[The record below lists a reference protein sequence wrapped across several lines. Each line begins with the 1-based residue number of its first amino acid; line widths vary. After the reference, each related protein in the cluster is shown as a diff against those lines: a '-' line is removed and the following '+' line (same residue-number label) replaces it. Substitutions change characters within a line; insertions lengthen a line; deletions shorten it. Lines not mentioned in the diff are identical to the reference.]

1 MFLFISGS
9 YSASPEGIAASAQLL
24 LDAMSKLYPK
34 NKLELLTTNVPIIKE
49 YIKKNQVFHV
59 RYFDNWKTNF
69 KNIKKYIHLLKKDN
83 ITVIHMEYP
92 GNCYGKTLLASFLPL
107 ITKLY
112 SMKKKQKIIFNVRLH
127 EFTCARLLRR
137 IAIIPILLFADAIY
151 IPALNDRKAA
161 KKIVGKKVKD
171 TIIGANIEVF
181 PMIKRKT
188 DKKIISYFGSVYRG
202 KGIKRMLNIWKQI
215 KEADTENQFEF
226 KIIGEINSGNNNH
239 FAEYHKQVMKWLK
252 QYQMLD
258 FVQITGYVTEQQA
271 SEEIQNSY
279 LATLFYEDGLSLRRG
294 SFLAYLTHGIPI
306 VTTLGD
312 EESVKLLKGNKGV
325 FMSDDD
331 CEIVNKIF
339 EFAAMNEE
347 NLNKITEMNKKIA
360 KQFNWDKIAKK
371 FLEDY
376 GLI

>member
-112 SMKKKQKIIFNVRLH
+112 TIKKKQKIIFNVRLH

-161 KKIVGKKVKD
+161 KK
-171 TIIGANIEVF
+171 
-181 PMIKRKT
+181 
-188 DKKIISYFGSVYRG
+188 
-202 KGIKRMLNIWKQI
+202 
-215 KEADTENQFEF
+215 
-226 KIIGEINSGNNNH
+226 
-239 FAEYHKQVMKWLK
+239 
-252 QYQMLD
+252 
-258 FVQITGYVTEQQA
+258 
-271 SEEIQNSY
+271 
-279 LATLFYEDGLSLRRG
+279 
-294 SFLAYLTHGIPI
+294 
-306 VTTLGD
+306 
-312 EESVKLLKGNKGV
+312 
-325 FMSDDD
+325 
-331 CEIVNKIF
+331 
-339 EFAAMNEE
+339 
-347 NLNKITEMNKKIA
+347 
-360 KQFNWDKIAKK
+360 
-371 FLEDY
+371 
-376 GLI
+376 

>member
-1 MFLFISGS
+1 M
-9 YSASPEGIAASAQLL
+9 
-24 LDAMSKLYPK
+24 
-34 NKLELLTTNVPIIKE
+34 
-49 YIKKNQVFHV
+49 FHV

-112 SMKKKQKIIFNVRLH
+112 TIKKKQKIIFNVRLH

-188 DKKIISYFGSVYRG
+188 DKKVISYFGSVYRG

>member
-1 MFLFISGS
+1 
-9 YSASPEGIAASAQLL
+9 
-24 LDAMSKLYPK
+24 
-34 NKLELLTTNVPIIKE
+34 
-49 YIKKNQVFHV
+49 
-59 RYFDNWKTNF
+59 
-69 KNIKKYIHLLKKDN
+69 
-83 ITVIHMEYP
+83 
-92 GNCYGKTLLASFLPL
+92 
-107 ITKLY
+107 
-112 SMKKKQKIIFNVRLH
+112 
-127 EFTCARLLRR
+127 
-137 IAIIPILLFADAIY
+137 
-151 IPALNDRKAA
+151 
-161 KKIVGKKVKD
+161 
-171 TIIGANIEVF
+171 
-181 PMIKRKT
+181 
-188 DKKIISYFGSVYRG
+188 
-202 KGIKRMLNIWKQI
+202 MLNIWKQI